1 MSCEIDI
8 SSEKIINVESE
19 SNIEIAG
26 PSIEIDINKVP
37 EYEIVVDKKE
47 YIITGDNIYIPEYY
61 DDAPQWLKDLVQ
73 IAIDISIETNN
84 STLIGNLNS
93 IISEFANQYVPL
105 NQFTQSILALNTEDE
120 RINAFITTLIVIL
133 IAD

>member
-8 SSEKIINVESE
+8 SSENIINVESE

-73 IAIDISIETNN
+73 VVTDVSIETNN
-84 STLIGNLNS
+84 GALIGNLNS
-93 IISEFANQYVPL
+93 IISKFANQYVP
-105 NQFTQSILALNTEDE
+105 
-120 RINAFITTLIVIL
+120 
-133 IAD
+133 